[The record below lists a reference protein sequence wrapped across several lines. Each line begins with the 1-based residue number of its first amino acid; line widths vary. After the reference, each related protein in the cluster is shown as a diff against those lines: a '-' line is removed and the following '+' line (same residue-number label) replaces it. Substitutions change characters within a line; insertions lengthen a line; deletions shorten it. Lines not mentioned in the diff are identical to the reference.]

1 MAESK
6 KVSINLVG
14 VTTVNIANPQA
25 SMQPGS
31 KPGMGMK
38 GPGKDVKG
46 GMKGMKGGKM
56 VKIKS
61 KVTKSKTPAK
71 KPSKPSKG
79 KGGKG

>member
-38 GPGKDVKG
+38 GSGKDVKG

-56 VKIKS
+56 VKMKS
-61 KVTKSKTPAK
+61 KAK
-71 KPSKPSKG
+71 VASKPSKSKG
-79 KGGKG
+79 KSKGGG

>member
-25 SMQPGS
+25 SMQPGA

-56 VKIKS
+56 VKMKS
-61 KVTKSKTPAK
+61 KAK
-71 KPSKPSKG
+71 VASKPSKG
-79 KGGKG
+79 KKKP